1 MNLGIYRPKDPEHVK
16 ARILD
21 ACAELLSQGL
31 PLSIGTVAEV
41 AEVTKGAVQ
50 HHFGTRAQLLM
61 AFHAQAV
68 ADIQTSLQV
77 AQPTQENAAQR
88 YVRASLQ
95 MLPTP
100 QENQRRRAWVA
111 ASVMEP
117 EVAQAWCDWLEV
129 DRAVELES
137 AEQLVARLAADGL
150 WLAETLGA
158 YQLTA
163 QDKQRVAQ
171 VLQRLAAGSQP
182 AASSSGTASKAG

>member
-68 ADIQTSLQV
+68 ADIQASLQV

-117 EVAQAWCDWLEV
+117 EVALAWCDWLEA
-129 DRAVELES
+129 DRAAEPES

-171 VLQRLAAGSQP
+171 VLERLAAGNQL
-182 AASSSGTASKAG
+182 AASSSGAALKAG

>member
-1 MNLGIYRPKDPEHVK
+1 MNLGIYRPKDPDHVK

-68 ADIQTSLQV
+68 ADIQASLQV

-117 EVAQAWCDWLEV
+117 ELALAWCDWLEA
-129 DRAVELES
+129 DRAAEPES
-137 AEQLVARLAADGL
+137 AEQLVARLAVDGL

-163 QDKQRVAQ
+163 QDKQRVTQ

-182 AASSSGTASKAG
+182 AVSSSGTASKAG

>member
-68 ADIQTSLQV
+68 ADIQASLQV

-117 EVAQAWCDWLEV
+117 DVAQAWCDWLEA
-129 DRAVELES
+129 DRAAEPES